1 MKRIVILL
9 LALTLTT
16 GCAADPAAAHG
27 GKSDSTMWKK
37 PPALRKGKQNDTVL
51 NHQFQRAFC
60 PLLLHL

>member
-37 PPALRKGKQNDTVL
+37 LPALTVRVGENQGQAAL
-51 NHQFQRAFC
+51 GTYS
-60 PLLLHL
+60 